1 MKSAQRTLLLC
12 LFSLTYLSGCDSTD
26 SGNSSGVYTVSS
38 TDPTG
43 GTGGGGSSGPVGLSG
58 AAGGG
63 TTGTKDMVVATPS
76 VPGTVSVTAGASQT
90 VSVTFTSSDGRPIH
104 GLAISSTTLP
114 ADWSGTDGYGCT
126 LVGNGSSC
134 VLNLTYS
141 PAAAENGTA
150 TVNYIFINDA
160 GQEETPGGTVTIPY
174 VATATTTNNVVAASS
189 PIGQVTAALG
199 AGGQPVSVNFTTD
212 DGNAATNLALTTD
225 LSSLPAGWTSTATAF
240 TCAIVSSGNG
250 CQLPLQFAP
259 SAAATGML
267 TLNYTYSDSSGT
279 ARTGTLNVPYS
290 TTTDGTIAATVS
302 PAGQVNAVEKTGS
315 QSVTVTFTT
324 DDGKTATNLM
334 LLSKLTALPAGWTA
348 ASQSLSCGSVSSGN
362 GCQLTLTY
370 APSAL
375 TSGTLSL
382 NYSYL
387 DAGGTYNVGSL
398 NVPYAATTND
408 NVVGTAAPS
417 GQISAIVGEASPTVA
432 VTFTTDDGRP
442 ATALEVTTNL
452 ASLPAGWTSGAS
464 PFTCSGING
473 GTAECVLPL
482 TFTPT
487 AAANGSLMLAY
498 KYNNDAGEAKTGT
511 VSIPYVAT
519 TNNTVDATASQNAL
533 NVLTG
538 TTTPI
543 IVTFV
548 TDDGNPASALT
559 VTSGLNPLPAGWSG
573 GSSGFTCSSVTTGTS
588 CQISLSY
595 APTAADSGSLTLAF
609 GYTNNSGIAKTGSVV
624 IGYTATVPPP
634 PPPPVL

>member
-1 MKSAQRTLLLC
+1 MHSALRTHLLC
-12 LFSLTYLSGCDSTD
+12 LSCLLTLSGCDNTE
-26 SGNSSGVYTVSS
+26 SGSSGGVYTVG
-38 TDPTG
+38 TTAPTSG
-43 GTGGGGSSGPVGLSG
+43 TGTGGGSTSPGGFTG
-58 AAGGG
+58 AAGG
-63 TTGTKDMVVATPS
+63 TTGTKDTVVATPS

-114 ADWSGTDGYGCT
+114 ADWTGTDGYNCT

-141 PAAAENGTA
+141 PAAVETGSVAI
-150 TVNYIFINDA
+150 NYIFINNA
-160 GQEETPGGTVTIPY
+160 GQEQTPGGTVTLPFAATTANNI
-174 VATATTTNNVVAASS
+174 VATSS

-199 AGGQPVSVNFTTD
+199 AGGQPVTIDFTTD

-225 LSSLPAGWTSTATAF
+225 LSSLPAGWTSTASAF

-250 CQLPLQFAP
+250 CQLSLQFAP
-259 SAAATGML
+259 TAAATG
-267 TLNYTYSDSSGT
+267 TLALSYTYSDSSGT
-279 ARTGTLNVPYS
+279 AQTGTLNVPYS
-290 TTTDGTIAATVS
+290 TTTDGTVAATVS
-302 PAGQVNAVEKTGS
+302 PAGQVNAVEKTGN

-324 DDGKTATNLM
+324 DDGKAASNLM
-334 LLSKLTALPAGWTA
+334 LLSKLSALPAGWTA
-348 ASQSLSCGSVSSGN
+348 ASSGLSCGSVSSGN
-362 GCQLTLTY
+362 GCQLTLNY
-370 APSAL
+370 APTAL

-387 DAGGTYNVGSL
+387 DAGGTYNVGSF

-417 GQISAIVGEASPTVA
+417 GQISAIVGDASPTVA

-452 ASLPAGWTSGAS
+452 ATLPGGWISGTST
-464 PFTCSGING
+464 FTCSGLNA
-473 GTAECVLPL
+473 GTTECVLPL

-487 AAANGSLMLAY
+487 VAESGSLALAY
-498 KYNNDAGEAKTGT
+498 KYSNDAGEAKTGT
-511 VSIPYVAT
+511 VNIPYVAT
-519 TNNTVDATASQNAL
+519 TNNTVDATASL
-533 NVLTG
+533 SILSVLTG

-543 IVTFV
+543 AVTFV

-559 VTSGLNPLPAGWSG
+559 VTSGLSPLLPGWSG
-573 GSSGFTCSSVTTGTS
+573 ASTFTCVSVTTGTG

-595 APTAADSGSLTLAF
+595 VPTVADSGSLTLGF
-609 GYTNNSGIAKTGSVV
+609 SYTNNSGIAKTGS
-624 IGYTATVPPP
+624 IAIQYTATVPPP
-634 PPPPVL
+634 PPPPTP

>member
-1 MKSAQRTLLLC
+1 MQAAQRTLLLC
-12 LFSLTYLSGCDSTD
+12 LFSLTYLCGCDSTD
-26 SGNSSGVYTVSS
+26 SGNSSGVYTVAS
-38 TDPTG
+38 TGPTS
-43 GTGGGGSSGPVGLSG
+43 GTGGGGSTGPGGFSGP
-58 AAGGG
+58 AGGTVG
-63 TTGTKDMVVATPS
+63 TMNMVVATPS
-76 VPGTVSVTAGASQT
+76 VPGTISVTAGASQT
-90 VSVTFTSSDGRPIH
+90 VSVTFTSSDGHPIH
-104 GLAISSTTLP
+104 GLAITSTTLP
-114 ADWSGTDGYGCT
+114 ADWSGTDGYSCT

-141 PAAAENGTA
+141 PAAAENGTVA
-150 TVNYIFINDA
+150 VNYIFINNA

-174 VATATTTNNVVAASS
+174 VAPTANNVVAVSS

-225 LSSLPAGWTSTATAF
+225 LSSLPAGWNSTASAF
-240 TCAIVSSGNG
+240 TCAIVSTGSG
-250 CQLPLQFAP
+250 CQLPLHFAP
-259 SAAATGML
+259 TAAATG
-267 TLNYTYSDSSGT
+267 TLALDYTYSDNSGT

-302 PAGQVNAVEKTGS
+302 PTGQVNAVEKTGS
-315 QSVTVTFTT
+315 QAVTVTFTT
-324 DDGKTATNLM
+324 DDGKAASNLM
-334 LLSKLTALPAGWTA
+334 LLSKLNALPAGWTA
-348 ASQSLSCGSVSSGN
+348 AADTLSCGSIGTGN
-362 GCQLTLTY
+362 GCQLTLNY

-387 DAGGTYNVGSL
+387 DAGGTYNVGSF

-417 GQISAIVGEASPTVA
+417 GQIRAIVGAVSPTVA
-432 VTFTTDDGRP
+432 ITFTTDDGRP

-452 ASLPAGWTSGAS
+452 ASLPAGWTSSAS
-464 PFTCSGING
+464 SFTCSGVNG
-473 GTAECVLPL
+473 GTTGCVLPL

-487 AAANGSLMLAY
+487 IAANGSLTIAY

-511 VSIPYVAT
+511 VNIPYVAT
-519 TNNTVDATASQNAL
+519 TNNTVDATASQNSL
-533 NVLTG
+533 SVLTG

-543 IVTFV
+543 TVAFV
-548 TDDGNPASALT
+548 TDDGNSASALT
-559 VTSGLNPLPAGWSG
+559 VTSGLSPLPAGWSS
-573 GSSGFTCSSVTTGTS
+573 GSSTFTCTSVTTGTA

-609 GYTNNSGIAKTGSVV
+609 GYTNNSGIARTGS
-624 IGYTATVPPP
+624 IAISYTATVPPP
-634 PPPPVL
+634 PPP

>member
-1 MKSAQRTLLLC
+1 MQSAQRTLLLC
-12 LFSLTYLSGCDSTD
+12 LFALTYLSGCDSTD
-26 SGNSSGVYTVSS
+26 SGSSSGVYTAAS

-43 GTGGGGSSGPVGLSG
+43 ATGGGGSTGPGGLSG

-134 VLNLTYS
+134 VLNLSYS
-141 PAAAENGTA
+141 PAAAENGTV
-150 TVNYIFINDA
+150 TVNYIFINNA
-160 GQEETPGGTVTIPY
+160 GQEETPGGAVTIAY
-174 VATATTTNNVVAASS
+174 VATTANNVVAASS

-225 LSSLPAGWTSTATAF
+225 LSSLPAGWTSTASVF
-240 TCAIVSSGNG
+240 TCAIVSTGSG
-250 CQLPLQFAP
+250 CQLPLHFAP
-259 SAAATGML
+259 TAAATGTL
-267 TLNYTYSDSSGT
+267 ALNYTYSDNSGT

-315 QSVTVTFTT
+315 QAVTVTFTT
-324 DDGKTATNLM
+324 DDGKTASNLM

-348 ASQSLSCGSVSSGN
+348 ASDTLSCGSIGTGN
-362 GCQLTLTY
+362 GCQLTLHY

-375 TSGTLSL
+375 TSGTLNL

-387 DAGGTYNVGSL
+387 DAGGTYNVGSF

-408 NVVGTAAPS
+408 NVVGTPAPS
-417 GQISAIVGEASPTVA
+417 GQISAIVGEVSPTVA

-452 ASLPAGWTSGAS
+452 ASLPAGWTSSAS
-464 PFTCSGING
+464 SFTCSGVNG
-473 GTAECVLPL
+473 GTTGCVLPL

-487 AAANGSLMLAY
+487 AAANGSLAIAY
-498 KYNNDAGEAKTGT
+498 EYNNDAGEAKTGT
-511 VSIPYVAT
+511 VNIPYVAT
-519 TNNTVDATASQNAL
+519 TNNTVDATASQNSL
-533 NVLTG
+533 SVLTG

-543 IVTFV
+543 AVTFV
-548 TDDGNPASALT
+548 TDDGNPSSALT
-559 VTSGLNPLPAGWSG
+559 VTSGLSPLPAGWTST
-573 GSSGFTCSSVTTGTS
+573 SSAFTCSSVTTGTG
-588 CQISLSY
+588 CQISLNY
-595 APTAADSGSLTLAF
+595 APTAAGSGSLTLTF
-609 GYTNNSGIAKTGSVV
+609 GYTNNSGIAKTGN
-624 IGYTATVPPP
+624 IAIPYTATVPPP
-634 PPPPVL
+634 PGP

>member
-1 MKSAQRTLLLC
+1 MQSAQRTLLLC

-26 SGNSSGVYTVSS
+26 SGNSSGVYTVAS

-43 GTGGGGSSGPVGLSG
+43 GTGGGGSTGPGGLSG

-76 VPGTVSVTAGASQT
+76 VPGTVSVTAGASRT

-114 ADWSGTDGYGCT
+114 ADWSGTDGYSCT

-150 TVNYIFINDA
+150 AVNYIFINDA

-174 VATATTTNNVVAASS
+174 VATAANNVVAVSS

-225 LSSLPAGWTSTATAF
+225 LSSLPAGWASTASAF
-240 TCAIVSSGNG
+240 TCAIVSTGSG
-250 CQLPLQFAP
+250 CELPLNFAP
-259 SAAATGML
+259 TAAATGTL
-267 TLNYTYSDSSGT
+267 ALNYTYSDNSGA

-302 PAGQVNAVEKTGS
+302 PAGQINAVEKTGS
-315 QSVTVTFTT
+315 QAVTVTFTT
-324 DDGKTATNLM
+324 DDGKTASNLM
-334 LLSKLTALPAGWTA
+334 LLSKLSALPAGWTA
-348 ASQSLSCGSVSSGN
+348 ASDTLSCGSVGTGN
-362 GCQLTLTY
+362 GCQLILNY

-387 DAGGTYNVGSL
+387 DAGGTYNVGSF

-408 NVVGTAAPS
+408 NVVGTPAPS
-417 GQISAIVGEASPTVA
+417 GQISAIVGEVSPTVA
-432 VTFTTDDGRP
+432 VAFTTDDGRP

-452 ASLPAGWTSGAS
+452 ASLPAGWTSSAGS
-464 PFTCSGING
+464 FTCSGVNG
-473 GTAECVLPL
+473 GTAGCVLPL

-487 AAANGSLMLAY
+487 AAANGSLTIAY

-511 VSIPYVAT
+511 VNIPYVAT
-519 TNNTVDATASQNAL
+519 TNNTVDATASQNSL
-533 NVLTG
+533 SVLTG
-538 TTTPI
+538 TTTSI
-543 IVTFV
+543 TVTFV

-559 VTSGLNPLPAGWSG
+559 VTSGLSPLPAGWTST
-573 GSSGFTCSSVTTGTS
+573 SSAFTCSSIATGTG

-595 APTAADSGSLTLAF
+595 APTAADSGSLTLTF
-609 GYTNNSGIAKTGSVV
+609 GYTNNSGIAKTGN
-624 IGYTATVPPP
+624 IAIPYTATVPPP
-634 PPPPVL
+634 PGP